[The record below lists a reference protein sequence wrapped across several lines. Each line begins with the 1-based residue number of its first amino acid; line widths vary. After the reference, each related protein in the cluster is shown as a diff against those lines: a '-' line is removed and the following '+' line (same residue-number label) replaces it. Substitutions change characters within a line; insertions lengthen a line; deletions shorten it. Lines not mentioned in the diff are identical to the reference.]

1 MTECRSQVSGLHDR
15 AVTLLQEE
23 PGDVLG
29 DRKAPFLHKDQ
40 RALGPLF
47 GGRVVWVHDHQMSA
61 AVGLVIS
68 V

>member
-1 MTECRSQVSGLHDR
+1 M
-15 AVTLLQEE
+15 
-23 PGDVLG
+23 LG